1 MLRPG
6 VLLLLLIPVLYFGC
20 KRNQGYEENLQEH
33 RNAIDV
39 FFADPKMSPLSDA
52 AIKDFKGLS
61 YFEPDKAFIVN
72 AVVEK
77 FSEKKVIEIPHT
89 LNRKYP
95 FYIWGKAH
103 FKLLNDSCHLYI
115 YLSVQQEEEHKQE
128 ATLFIPFHDAT
139 NGNETYGAGRYLDVP
154 IPKDSLI
161 TLDFNYAYN
170 PDCAYSDNYS
180 CPIIPVENTLKIPV
194 RAGVK
199 RFDLR

>member
-1 MLRPG
+1 MVRRSIFLF
-6 VLLLLLIPVLYFGC
+6 LLIPVLHYSC
-20 KRNQGYEENLQEH
+20 KRDKGYEESLQEH

-52 AIKDFKGLS
+52 SIKDFKGLS
-61 YFEPDKAFIVN
+61 YFEPDKTYVVN
-72 AVVEK
+72 ARVEK
-77 FSEKKVIEIPHT
+77 YAEKPVIDIPHT

-103 FKLLNDSCHLYI
+103 FKIHDDSCHLNI
-115 YLSVQQEEEHKQE
+115 YMSVQQEEEHKQD
-128 ATLFIPFHDAT
+128 ATLFIPFRDAT

-170 PDCAYSDNYS
+170 PDCAYSENYS
-180 CPIIPVENTLKIPV
+180 CPIIPAENTLKIARP
-194 RAGVK
+194 G
-199 RFDLR
+199 